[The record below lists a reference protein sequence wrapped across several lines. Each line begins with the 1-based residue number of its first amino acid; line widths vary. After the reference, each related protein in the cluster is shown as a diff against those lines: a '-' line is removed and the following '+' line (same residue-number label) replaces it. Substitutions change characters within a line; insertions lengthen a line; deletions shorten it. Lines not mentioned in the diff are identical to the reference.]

1 MSVPS
6 RVLTFPAS
14 PAISILRRRLRLL
27 QLMTL
32 PGHGIGTQSVA
43 LPLGFTLRVAHSLGF
58 DKCVMLCAHPCGSPW
73 NRVTAPEIRQH
84 RVCLFAV
91 SDSWLWGSSGD
102 FFPSTESQTKTVS
115 RLTPTSPRAE
125 PFPSLAPLRLS
136 GSPPNPPPATLA
148 PLWLKF
154 CKLRHLD

>member
-14 PAISILRRRLRLL
+14 PAISILRWRLRLL
-27 QLMTL
+27 QFMTL
-32 PGHGIGTQSVA
+32 PGHGIVTQSVA

-91 SDSWLWGSSGD
+91 SDTWLWGSSGD

-115 RLTPTSPRAE
+115 RLTPLRGQSLFRVLPLSV
-125 PFPSLAPLRLS
+125 SLALLPTRLL
-136 GSPPNPPPATLA
+136 PP
-148 PLWLKF
+148 WLH
-154 CKLRHLD
+154 CG